1 MNCSLPGS
9 SVHGISQAK
18 ILKWVTISFSRW
30 SSQPRDWTCVSC
42 IVGRFFTTE
51 PLGEPFYVCVCVFVC
66 VCNLFFNCIGF
77 CHTKMQ
83 FSHNS
88 GSFPSLLPS
97 PSPPPLDHYREP
109 DWAPSVY
116 LREHLP
122 LAIYL
127 TNGSVYIQRRQWQP
141 TPVLLP
147 GKFHGWRSLV
157 GCSPWGR
164 EELDTTE
171 WYLFPFSL
179 SCIGEG
185 NGNPLQCYC
194 LENPRDGG
202 AWWAAIY
209 GVAQSRTWL
218 SDLAAAAAAA
228 VYTTWCYSLHLSHS
242 FFPPLC
248 PQACSLHLHLHFFPA
263 NRFINTI
270 LYIYTMEYY
279 SAIKKNEFESVLVRL
294 MNLEPLYRVK

>member
-42 IVGRFFTTE
+42 TVGRFFTTE
-51 PLGEPFYVCVCVFVC
+51 PLGEPFYVCVCVC

-97 PSPPPLDHYREP
+97 PSPPPLGHYREP

-147 GKFHGWRSLV
+147 GK
-157 GCSPWGR
+157 
-164 EELDTTE
+164 
-171 WYLFPFSL
+171 
-179 SCIGEG
+179 
-185 NGNPLQCYC
+185 
-194 LENPRDGG
+194 
-202 AWWAAIY
+202 
-209 GVAQSRTWL
+209 
-218 SDLAAAAAAA
+218 
-228 VYTTWCYSLHLSHS
+228 SH
-242 FFPPLC
+242 
-248 PQACSLHLHLHFFPA
+248 
-263 NRFINTI
+263 
-270 LYIYTMEYY
+270 
-279 SAIKKNEFESVLVRL
+279 
-294 MNLEPLYRVK
+294 